1 MRASTCAGM
10 IAAAAVFVGAA
21 ALLSTAARPA
31 HAHGDAPHGAAP
43 AAGKPDSRPVAARR
57 YGANYFPN
65 VPLTTQDGKT
75 VRFYDDL
82 LKGRAVAINFIY
94 TDCKEVCPL
103 ETANLV
109 QVYRELGERAGRD
122 IVFYSISTDPKRDTP
137 EVLKAYAEKFG
148 ATWLFLAGKPEDVQL
163 LGKKLGLLRDR
174 DVAAGSHHSAQLLLG
189 DEPKG
194 QWQRNSAVD
203 SPRFLAA
210 RMGTFFGW
218 RDAAPEKSYAQ
229 ATPVVV
235 QNGQRLFQSK
245 CGACHTIGQGDKVGP
260 DLAGITARR
269 DRAWVAR
276 YISAPDEVL
285 AQGDPIATALFDKYK
300 KIGMPNLRLGSS
312 DVADLLSF
320 LASQPEKARKQHAR

>member
-1 MRASTCAGM
+1 MRARHCAGL
-10 IAAAAVFVGAA
+10 VGAI
-21 ALLSTAARPA
+21 ALSLASAGAVR
-31 HAHGDAPHGAAP
+31 AHGGAPHEAA
-43 AAGKPDSRPVAARR
+43 KPDSRPVAAQR

-65 VPLTTQDGKT
+65 VRLTTQDGKA

-94 TDCKEVCPL
+94 TSCTEVCTL

-122 IVFYSISTDPKRDTP
+122 IAFYSISIDPKNDTP
-137 EVLKAYAEKFG
+137 EVLKAYAAKFG
-148 ATWLFLAGKPEDVQL
+148 APWLFLTGNAEDIRL
-163 LGKKLGLLRDR
+163 LGKKLGLLRER

-218 RDAAPEKSYAQ
+218 RDAAPGRSYAE
-229 ATPVVV
+229 ASPVVA

-245 CGACHTIGQGDKVGP
+245 CSACHSLGQGDKIGP
-260 DLAGITARR
+260 DLAGVTTRR
-269 DRAWVAR
+269 SRVWLTR
-276 YISAPDEVL
+276 YISEPDTLL
-285 AQGDPIATALFDKYK
+285 AAGDPVATALYQQYRQ
-300 KIGMPNLRLGSS
+300 IRMPNLKLGSS
-312 DVADLLSF
+312 DVADLVNF
-320 LASQPEKARKQHAR
+320 LETATR